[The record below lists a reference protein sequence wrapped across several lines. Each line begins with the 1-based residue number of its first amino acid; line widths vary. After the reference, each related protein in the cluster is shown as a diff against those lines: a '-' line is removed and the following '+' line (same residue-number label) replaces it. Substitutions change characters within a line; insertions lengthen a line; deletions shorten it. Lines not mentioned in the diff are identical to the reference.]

1 MIDVERLE
9 KSFVSPGETV
19 RVLDGVSMAV
29 AAGECVALTGASGSG
44 KSTLLNILGGLE
56 PADAGSAL
64 VSGVNVTAA
73 SDAALAK
80 MRLEKVGLVFQDHNL
95 VPDFT
100 VLENIEVVLRAR
112 GTDGRRARQQAMDAL
127 ERVDVAELAERRPAR
142 ISGGQAQR
150 VGIARAISGGK
161 QVILAD
167 EPTGSLDSRTTQ
179 AVFELLAS
187 LAQDGAAVV
196 VCTHDL
202 SVRDHVSREY
212 HLVDGKLR

>member
-19 RVLDGVSMAV
+19 RVLDGVTFSV
-29 AAGECVALTGASGSG
+29 ESGECVALTGASGSG
-44 KSTLLNILGGLE
+44 KSTLLNILAGLE
-56 PADAGSAL
+56 QADAGSAR
-64 VSGVNVTAA
+64 VAGVDVVAA
-73 SDAALAK
+73 SEADRAR

-100 VLENIEVVLRAR
+100 VLENVEVVLRAR
-112 GTDGRRARQQAMDAL
+112 GMDGRAARRAALDAL
-127 ERVDVAELAERRPAR
+127 DRVSVADLAGRVPAR

-150 VGIARAISGGK
+150 VGIARAIAGGK
-161 QVILAD
+161 QVVLAD
-167 EPTGSLDSRTTQ
+167 EPTGSLDSRTTES
-179 AVFELLAS
+179 VFELLAD
-187 LAQDGAAVV
+187 LARDGAAVV

-212 HLVDGKLR
+212 HLVDGSFR